1 MAAEEVASDGV
12 HYESFVGH
20 ALRACVVFVVLRVRF
35 CVCDCG
41 PSVVMFLNVITRER
55 QVLSSNRCVVSG
67 RARKCRDGT
76 REGAASRVRAA
87 VRKLSYVTRVGSARV
102 CRSDGVLQ
110 VGVSCSPCV
119 AAAVMQQQRSL
130 TSNATQIK

>member
-76 REGAASRVRAA
+76 REW
-87 VRKLSYVTRVGSARV
+87 
-102 CRSDGVLQ
+102 CGVEL
-110 VGVSCSPCV
+110 
-119 AAAVMQQQRSL
+119 RW
-130 TSNATQIK
+130 